1 MKKWLLSYI
10 CVLIVPFVFGCML
23 YGYSQASVQSE
34 VDAIQEMNLRNMQ
47 TVVENAVEDARN
59 ISEALLCDEKVA
71 LLMNLPEGAGYSE
84 AALIQEITGMI
95 RHYQTAN
102 HLFSSITINMSEQ
115 EYLLSESAC
124 YRYRWVEPVAESF
137 LGMEYAQF
145 ERLMEEENYNHFFI
159 NRVGEDYEGIY
170 VHSSWRYQEKKAPVV
185 ILIRYD
191 MDLLG
196 EMLVSGEYLTC
207 LYDAK
212 QDCYFSAGEWQQP
225 PEDLVEQVLAGKN
238 RDYFLL
244 QQELTDSGIWVMN
257 LVEKSQYLSPI
268 KQMQYILFIYVL
280 ICLLAGGAIAWYMAR
295 KSYSPVRELA
305 DLAKQMEQRFYG
317 SEEHR
322 DEFSLIKASLE
333 RLSKDYAEQR
343 SIASERNSI
352 ASEHRSLTRKSE
364 QYARETLLAR
374 FLQER
379 SFGRQEVFQAY
390 ELLHDLFGEDD
401 VLLLAYEAEEQEETE
416 EAGTTSARL
425 HLKTGKPGQSL
436 ADRLELPFFVLK
448 NITEELTAGEYP
460 SFCLECEGFLLC
472 LFGVPKESGA
482 EALSKLR
489 EVAERVCVYAREYF
503 HYSIVAD
510 ISALHQNGK
519 ETVLAYQEVRE
530 LIRFRDMIGSPLPV
544 IVYEEFRQDN
554 SEEGAKHYRQI
565 RRLQQLID
573 RQQYKEA
580 AKVLELLYQE
590 PEEATLPKQA
600 GEEDDHIEPEEKMR
614 EVAAYIDSHY
624 ADKNLTV
631 GFLADMLGFGLSNL
645 SQMFKRYRNCG
656 LLDYI
661 NQVRLEQ
668 AKLLL
673 LEGKTVKEA
682 ADLVGFYTT
691 RPLTNLFNQF
701 EGTTPMKWKNQK
713 QQETKTQ

>member
-10 CVLIVPFVFGCML
+10 CVLIVPFVLGCML

-47 TVVENAVEDARN
+47 TIVENAVQDARN

-71 LLMNLPEGAGYSE
+71 LLLNLPESAGYSE
-84 AALIQEITGMI
+84 VALIQEITGMI
-95 RHYQTAN
+95 QHYKTAN
-102 HLFSSITINMSEQ
+102 HLFSSIYISMTEQ

-137 LGMEYAQF
+137 LGMEYGQF
-145 ERLMEEENYNHFFI
+145 ERLMEGENYNHFFI
-159 NRVGEDYEGIY
+159 NPVGEGYEGIY
-170 VHSSWRYQEKKAPVV
+170 VHSSWRYQEKTAPVV
-185 ILIRYD
+185 ILIRYN
-191 MDLLG
+191 MNLLK
-196 EMLVSGEYLTC
+196 EMLASEEYLTC
-207 LYDAK
+207 LYDAG
-212 QDCYFSAGEWQQP
+212 QDSFFSAGEWPQP
-225 PEDLVEQVLAGKN
+225 SRELVEQVLAGKN
-238 RDYFLL
+238 KNYYLL
-244 QQELTDSGIWVMN
+244 WQELPGTDIKVMN
-257 LVEKSQYLSPI
+257 LIEKSQYLSPI
-268 KQMQYILFIYVL
+268 KQMQYTLFAYVL

-305 DLAKQMEQRFYG
+305 DLAKQTERRFYG
-317 SEEHR
+317 NEEHQ

-343 SIASERNSI
+343 SIASE
-352 ASEHRSLTRKSE
+352 HKSLTRKNE

-390 ELLHDLFGEDD
+390 ELLQSLFGEQDI
-401 VLLLAYEAEEQEETE
+401 LLLAYEAEEQEEIEELE
-416 EAGTTSARL
+416 EANTAAGRL
-425 HLKTGKPGQSL
+425 HGKAGKPGQSL

-448 NITEELTAGEYP
+448 NITEELTEKQYR
-460 SFCLECEGFLLC
+460 SFCLECGGLLLC
-472 LFGVPKESGA
+472 LFGIPEDSRT
-482 EALSKLR
+482 EALPWLQ
-489 EVAERVCVYAREYF
+489 EVAGRVCVYAREYF

-510 ISALHQNGK
+510 ISALHPNGK
-519 ETVLAYQEVRE
+519 ETILAYQEVQE
-530 LIRFRDMIGSPLPV
+530 LIRYRDLIGSPLSV
-544 IVYEEFRQDN
+544 ITYDEFRQDT
-554 SEEGAKHYRQI
+554 SEEGARHYHQI
-565 RRLQQLID
+565 RKLQQLIGE
-573 RQQYKEA
+573 QQYKEA
-580 AKVLELLYQE
+580 AKLLELLCQE
-590 PEEATLPKQA
+590 SDKLKPSEQAEEA
-600 GEEDDHIEPEEKMR
+600 ERVEPEEKMR

-645 SQMFKRYRNCG
+645 SQMFKRYRGCG

-668 AKLLL
+668 AKQLL
-673 LEGKTVKEA
+673 LEGRTVKEA

-713 QQETKTQ
+713 QQENKTR